1 MYLASKCEQ
10 NQSANYAWRVGVVP
24 LPSASSILP
33 YHESSTFRLLIFWP
47 RVELN
52 HLFDKYSKKEVSWK
66 LSVAFLMISVLFQI
80 FCFKRT
86 TSKNHDITRKVY
98 F

>member
-1 MYLASKCEQ
+1 MYLVSKCEQ

-47 RVELN
+47 QVELN
-52 HLFDKYSKKEVSWK
+52 S
-66 LSVAFLMISVLFQI
+66 LSEDF
-80 FCFKRT
+80 RR
-86 TSKNHDITRKVY
+86 N
-98 F
+98 